1 VHDRL
6 TLRSET
12 EIIPQRSARQVM
24 DDASPEGVITNTG
37 RWVIVSEYR
46 PDGSLMIRLHQ
57 NTWTNLMAA

>member
-1 VHDRL
+1 
-6 TLRSET
+6 
-12 EIIPQRSARQVM
+12 M